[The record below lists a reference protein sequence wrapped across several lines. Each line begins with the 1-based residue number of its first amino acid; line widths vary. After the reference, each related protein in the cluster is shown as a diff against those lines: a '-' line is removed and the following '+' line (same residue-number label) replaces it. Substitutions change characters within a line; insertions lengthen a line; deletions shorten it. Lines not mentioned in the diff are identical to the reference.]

1 MPRKKQVAKKQVVK
15 NQVDYKPLIS
25 DALEIM
31 ASQAKKEN
39 NVFKARAY
47 NKVLSQLKIVTSNIH
62 TIEDF
67 DALQLEG
74 IGKGIK
80 DKVVEIIST
89 GELQAANKI
98 KDNPETA
105 LFDTLIKIYGVGPV
119 KAKELI
125 IMKEVSI
132 KSIDDLH
139 KALVS
144 NPDLLN
150 AKQKIGLKYIED
162 IQLRIPRTEV
172 RIHEDI
178 IGSEFTK
185 TYSEFITTVVGSYRR
200 GLETSGDIDVLV
212 TVDPH
217 VQYNETLV
225 AKYFRNAI
233 DAMVQSGYITDI
245 LALGSKKCMA
255 FVKLDSSKPAR
266 RLDIL
271 FTPPNE
277 YPYALL
283 YFTGSDKF
291 NIKFRRI
298 TLTQG
303 YSLNEHGVKQIY
315 TDAKHLTSIETEKDI
330 FDFFGI
336 TYVEPINR

>member
-1 MPRKKQVAKKQVVK
+1 MPRKNQVAEKQVA
-15 NQVDYKPLIS
+15 YKPLII
-25 DALEIM
+25 DALEVM

-47 NKVLSQLKIVTSNIH
+47 NKVISQLKIVKSNIH
-62 TIEDF
+62 TIDEF

-89 GELQAANKI
+89 GELQVANKI
-98 KDNPETA
+98 KHNPETA
-105 LFDTLIKIYGVGPV
+105 LFDTLTKIYGVGPV

-125 IMKEVSI
+125 GMKDISI

-139 KALVS
+139 KALVIH
-144 NPDLLN
+144 PDLLN

-162 IQLRIPRTEV
+162 IQLRIPRNEV
-172 RIHEDI
+172 RTHEDI
-178 IGSEFTK
+178 IKLEFAK
-185 TYSEFITTVVGSYRR
+185 TYNDFITTVVGSYRR
-200 GLETSGDIDVLV
+200 GLESSGDIDVLV

-217 VQYNETLV
+217 VQYNTQLV
-225 AKYFRNAI
+225 ATYFRNAI
-233 DAMVQSGYITDI
+233 DTMVKNGYITDI

-255 FVKLDSSKPAR
+255 FVKLDASTPAR

-277 YPYALL
+277 HPYALL

-291 NIKFRRI
+291 NIKFRKE

-303 YSLNEHGVKQIY
+303 YSLNEHGVKQIN
-315 TDAKHLTSIETEKDI
+315 TNAKHLTSIETEKDI